1 MIRRLQGKHYR
12 CLRYVDLR
20 LERFHLLVGPNASGK
35 STVLDALGFLGD
47 LVSSGLDA
55 AVARRTPD
63 FRDLVWG
70 RPGNDLGELGFELA
84 VECDAED
91 HDDRESPPPADRVF
105 RYEVAIR
112 AKEGAPYLAAER
124 GLLGPVGAVDFG
136 RRRSRFPDPQP
147 PPRTIFVDAAAGG
160 YRTVLSRG
168 GAGSLRFEPESQERV
183 AEPWEAPSSGSGRTI
198 LASLPDAPD
207 DFPAAFC
214 LRRWLTG
221 MRRSFLDPA
230 ALRRPAPPTP
240 DARTLSPDGSNLPW
254 VARHLQSEAP
264 ERFRDWLS
272 QVRSALEDVA
282 EVRVTVREADERAW
296 LVVRY
301 RNGVEAPS
309 WAVSDGTLRLLG
321 HTLRFY
327 STLPRTLTLIEE
339 PEAGVHPHEMQE
351 VLTALPPVAGCQV
364 LVSTQS
370 PAILTDAEAQ
380 EVLCCATDEEGD
392 PEVIPVL
399 SHPLL
404 EDWIGSPPLGT
415 VLGSGMLSG
424 RPATPASLVVV
435 VPDSMIRAVV
445 ETLLRER
452 RKDLGIREM
461 TFEMFRHPQAD
472 PGCRMRPSEEVRGR
486 IRTAERV
493 LVLFDYDGCGSSEP
507 PAAVAAEVEADLERN
522 GWRGRCRAIVIVP
535 ELENWIWGRPE
546 DTARTLGWKA
556 GSAALR
562 DRLADHGLWPPGE
575 PKPPDPKRAAE
586 KILERKR
593 KNLTTAFYRDLA
605 RTADF
610 RGCRDP
616 AFLALRDTLR
626 EWYPVGGESPGEPP
640 GASSAAAPHES
651 PPESPPES

>member
-1 MIRRLQGKHYR
+1 MIRRLQARHYR

-20 LERFHLLVGPNASGK
+20 LEEFQLLVGPNAGGK
-35 STVLDALGFLGD
+35 STILDALGFLGD

-55 AVARRTPD
+55 AVERRTHD

-70 RPGNDLGELGFELA
+70 RPGNDLAADLGFELA

-91 HDDRESPPPADRVF
+91 HDERERPPPADRVF
-105 RYEVAIR
+105 RYEVAVR

-124 GLLGPVGAVDFG
+124 GLLGPVGAADFG

-160 YRTVLSRG
+160 YRTVLGRS
-168 GAGSLRFEPESQERV
+168 GAGSLRFEPESRERV
-183 AEPWEAPSSGSGRTI
+183 AEPWEALSFGSGRTI
-198 LASLPDAPD
+198 FDSLPDAPD
-207 DFPAAFC
+207 DFPAAFR
-214 LRRWLTG
+214 LRRWLAG
-221 MRRSFLDPA
+221 MRRLFLDPA

-254 VARHLQSEAP
+254 VARQLQSEDP
-264 ERFRDWLS
+264 ERFGDWLA
-272 QVRSALEDVA
+272 QVRSALEEVA
-282 EVRVTVREADERAW
+282 EVRVAVREADEHAW

-301 RNGVEAPS
+301 RSGLEAPS
-309 WAVSDGTLRLLG
+309 WAVSDGTLRLLA
-321 HTLRFY
+321 HKLRPY
-327 STLPRTLTLIEE
+327 VTLPRTLSLIEE

-351 VLTALPPVAGCQV
+351 VLTALPPLSGCQV
-364 LVSTQS
+364 LVATQS
-370 PAILTDAEAQ
+370 PAILTDAEAE
-380 EVLCCATDEEGD
+380 EVLCCATDEEGA

-404 EDWIGSPPLGT
+404 EGWIGSPTLGT

-435 VPDSMIRAVV
+435 VPDSMILAVI

-452 RKDLGIREM
+452 REDLGIREM

-472 PGCRMRPSEEVRGR
+472 PGCRLRPSEEVRGR
-486 IRTAERV
+486 IRSAERV
-493 LVLFDYDGCGSSEP
+493 LVVFDYDGCGSSDP
-507 PAAVAAEVEADLERN
+507 PAEVAQEVEADLERN

-535 ELENWIWGRPE
+535 ELENWIWGPSE
-546 DTARTLGWKA
+546 EAARALGWRA
-556 GSAALR
+556 GSARLR
-562 DRLADHGLWPPGE
+562 DWLAAAGLWPPDA
-575 PKPPDPKRAAE
+575 PKPPDPKKAAARV
-586 KILERKR
+586 LERKR

-610 RGCRDP
+610 RDCRDP
-616 AFLALRDTLR
+616 AFRALRDTLR
-626 EWYPVGGESPGEPP
+626 EWYPVRRESPAETHG
-640 GASSAAAPHES
+640 GSAAAA
-651 PPESPPES
+651 PPES